1 MAHKKKNSEPELQ
14 PDETKEEPAVQ
25 PDVQPED
32 TSGTEIP
39 DAVNPWPETQVIPST
54 ITQPTVVV
62 PVPPVIPADPA
73 PAQKTAVVP
82 VVPKKR
88 IRIRPSQKKK
98 LSVAVLCTNPITRR
112 FI

>member
-32 TSGTEIP
+32 KSGTEIP

-54 ITQPTVVV
+54 IAQPTVIV
-62 PVPPVIPADPA
+62 PVPPVIPPD

>member
-14 PDETKEEPAVQ
+14 PDETKEETAVQ
-25 PDVQPED
+25 SDVQPED
-32 TSGTEIP
+32 KSGAEIP
-39 DAVNPWPETQVIPST
+39 DTANPEQATQVIPPT
-54 ITQPTVVV
+54 IAPPTVVL
-62 PVPPVIPADPA
+62 PVPPVIPAA